1 MTRYAPKWFEDF
13 DIGERF
19 ESDRYTFTEGAIADF
34 ALLWDPQPFHLD
46 KVYAE
51 ASVYGSIIA
60 SGFQTQLVAFRL
72 AYQSGVFGN
81 NRGGRGIDEL
91 RWTSAVRAGDTIKTH
106 MTIRDKKVARTT
118 GHLVVD
124 YEVTNQHDDTVLTA
138 TFNYV
143 IAKRPA
149 AS

>member
-1 MTRYAPKWFEDF
+1 MTRYAPKWFE
-13 DIGERF
+13 EF
-19 ESDRYTFTEGAIADF
+19 EAGQTFETAAYTFTEGSIADF

-51 ASVYGSIIA
+51 ASIYGGIIA
-60 SGFQTQLVAFRL
+60 SGFHTQLVAFRL
-72 AYQSGVFGN
+72 VYQAGVFGH
-81 NRGGRGIDEL
+81 NRGGKGIDNL
-91 RWTSAVRAGDTIKTH
+91 RWVKAVKAGDTIRTKA
-106 MTIRDKKVARTT
+106 TIVSATPARST

-124 YEVTNQHDDTVLTA
+124 YEIVNQNDEPVMTA

-149 AS
+149 D